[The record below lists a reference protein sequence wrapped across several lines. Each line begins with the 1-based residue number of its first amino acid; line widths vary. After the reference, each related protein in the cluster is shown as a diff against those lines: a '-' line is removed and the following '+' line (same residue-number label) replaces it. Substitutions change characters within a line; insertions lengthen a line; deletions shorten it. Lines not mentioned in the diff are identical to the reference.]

1 MSEVASVAKA
11 SLLDFY
17 GQTSTPAN
25 PPANEARMFY
35 DEVANQL
42 KCIDSHGTSVI
53 GGGINAMGN
62 VSGSITIDLSKGNVI
77 TMTLT
82 GNVTASSF
90 SNAVASVGQEVTF
103 IITQDGT
110 GFRTFAWPSAVVPSG
125 IAPVPQISPGAVSVL
140 NAVIDGSG
148 NANFVANGPVV
159 VFRQRNTGLTASGGN
174 GQEFSPPAIGIY
186 RVITT
191 ASCTTA
197 GTTATMTPKA
207 LTAQSTVSGTACN
220 STSIADTTGAE
231 NYGWAYGVGT
241 SSPTTK
247 MGYSWTLTNAIGAAV
262 FQVDCVVE
270 YLGN

>member
-1 MSEVASVAKA
+1 MANTKISALPAGAPAQSTDLLPIARAGANA
-11 SLLDFY
+11 SLQVSDVL
-17 GQTSTPAN
+17 AN
-25 PPANEARMFY
+25 PSFTGQVTE
-35 DEVANQL
+35 
-42 KCIDSHGTSVI
+42 
-53 GGGINAMGN
+53 GINAMGN

-140 NAVIDGSG
+140 QAVIDGSG
-148 NANFVANGPVV
+148 NANFAANGPIV
-159 VFRQRNTGLTASGGN
+159 VFRQRQTGLTASGGN